1 VEANLRAL
9 VLLSKTF
16 VNALIP
22 SGKWM
27 HSGVPNLSAASLN
40 VLLTRPT
47 TNIITAYNFE
57 NSVTYFIRCNAP
69 GLKSH
74 NSTLNFPLVSKNI
87 AGKKFASLR

>member
-47 TNIITAYNFE
+47 TNIIIQLIILET
-57 NSVTYFIRCNAP
+57 R
-69 GLKSH
+69 
-74 NSTLNFPLVSKNI
+74 
-87 AGKKFASLR
+87 